1 MFFNNRDFSVLI
13 DQSSYRTPSS
23 LMASSSVLVI
33 FLLSTVLIII
43 SIMPNVKAQRNHSKS
58 NLISLGSSL
67 SPNVDNLSIS
77 SWLSSSGR
85 FAFGF
90 YPQGNGFAVGIRLLN
105 PPNNT
110 VVWTAN
116 RDDPPVS
123 PNSTLKLTRD
133 GLLLRSEGGQEIRI
147 TNGSSSLET
156 SAISNASTEAAAMRD
171 SGNFVLYNETF
182 FVIWESF
189 DFPTDTILG
198 GQDLEAD
205 MALVSSASA
214 TDHSSGRF
222 SLEMQADGNLV
233 AYRLNGHFAYW
244 AAITDTRSY
253 QLSLNLSGFL
263 VLNNQ
268 PSGLFFFD
276 KNQPSGLS
284 TRVLANGSYHHPQ
297 DNQTTIYR
305 ATLDVYGIFRLYLHN
320 FLMSGSSEGAVMA
333 IWSALQGPCDVKSI
347 CGFNSYCE
355 VVMQNKAAEVE
366 CKCYP
371 GFVYNNASQKSLGCY
386 HNFTVDGCTGNEK
399 PRLRYKVEALDN
411 TSWINHPYSVIPI
424 QNKEDCSDSCLE
436 DCNCWAVL
444 YTDANCSKYKP
455 PLLYGKTNSSISSKG
470 FFKVLLPRNMDGK
483 PNNFPELPKSL
494 TVIESKNNSLI
505 LIIAITLG
513 SIAFLCFV
521 LAISSFTIYKHRVH
535 RYEKLL
541 KHSSLALA
549 DQEYFTLQSFSYAV
563 LERATDGFKEEIG
576 RGTFGAVYKGTL
588 SGASSNKT
596 VAVKRL
602 EKVVDEGVREFIA
615 EITTI
620 GRTHHRNLVQLLG
633 FCIEGSRKLLV
644 YEYMSNGSLA
654 DLIFKAKS
662 VHSSWKERVRLVFD
676 VAKGVLY
683 LHDECSVH
691 IIHSNLKPQN
701 VLLDHTWTAKISDFG
716 LARLVPNETKINST
730 GGGEGGAGTV
740 EQVRR
745 GYLAPE
751 WQKNAFI
758 SVKADI
764 YSFGIVLLEIVCCRR
779 NIEVNVSTP
788 DEIILSSWVS
798 KCFAAGE
805 LDKLVEEDE
814 NVDLKTL
821 ERMVKVGLW
830 CVQDDPAL
838 RPFMKNVILMLEGT
852 MDIPVPPCPELPSLV

>member
-1 MFFNNRDFSVLI
+1 
-13 DQSSYRTPSS
+13 
-23 LMASSSVLVI
+23 MASSSVLVI
-33 FLLSTVLIII
+33 FLLSTVLII
-43 SIMPNVKAQRNHSKS
+43 SIMPIVKAQRNHSKS

-67 SPNVDNLSIS
+67 FPLVNNLSIS

-105 PPNNT
+105 PPITT

-116 RDDPPVS
+116 RDDPSVS

-133 GLLLRSEGGQEIRI
+133 GLLLRSEGGKEIPI
-147 TNGSSSLET
+147 ANGSSLLATNS
-156 SAISNASTEAAAMRD
+156 SNSSTASAAMLD
-171 SGNFVLYNETF
+171 SGNFVLYDKTSH
-182 FVIWESF
+182 VIWESF
-189 DFPTDTILG
+189 GFPTDTILG

-205 MALVSSASA
+205 MVLVSGKSVS
-214 TDHSSGRF
+214 DHSSGPF
-222 SLEMQADGNLV
+222 SLKMFHNGNLL
-233 AYRLNGHFAYW
+233 AYPPNSSAGYW
-244 AAITDTRSY
+244 LTTVTSDTDSY
-253 QLSLNLSGFL
+253 KLSLNLSGFL
-263 VLNNQ
+263 VLNNEV
-268 PSGLFFFD
+268 SGETI
-276 KNQPSGLS
+276 Q
-284 TRVLANGSYHHPQ
+284 VVANGSYHGLQ
-297 DNQTTIYR
+297 DNQTTLYR
-305 ATLDVYGIFRLYLHN
+305 ATLDVDGNFRVYLHS
-320 FLMSGSSEGAVMA
+320 FLMARVMV
-333 IWSALQGPCDVKSI
+333 IWSAFQSPCDVQGT

-355 VVMQNKAAEVE
+355 VVMQKKAAEVE
-366 CKCYP
+366 CKCYT
-371 GFVYNNASQKSLGCY
+371 GFVYNNASQKTLGCY

-399 PRLRYKVEALDN
+399 PRLRYKLEALDN
-411 TSWINHPYSVIPI
+411 TSWNNHPYSVTPI

-444 YTDANCSKYKP
+444 YTDANCRKYKL

-470 FFKVLLPRNMDGK
+470 FIKVLLPRNMDSM
-483 PNNFPELPKSL
+483 PNNFPYPPKSP
-494 TVIESKNNSLI
+494 TVTESKNKSLI
-505 LIIAITLG
+505 LILAISLG
-513 SIAFLCFV
+513 SIAFLCSVF
-521 LAISSFTIYKHRVH
+521 AISSFTIYMHRVH
-535 RYEKLL
+535 RYKKLL

-549 DQEYFTLQSFSYAV
+549 DQEYFTLQSFSYAE

-588 SGASSNKT
+588 SGGSSNKT

-615 EITTI
+615 EMTTI
-620 GRTHHRNLVQLLG
+620 GRTHHRNLIQLLG
-633 FCIEGSRKLLV
+633 FCTEGSRKLLV

-730 GGGEGGAGTV
+730 GGEGGGAGTV
-740 EQVRR
+740 EQLRR

-751 WQKNAFI
+751 WQKNALI

-764 YSFGIVLLEIVCCRR
+764 YSFGIVLLEILCCRR
-779 NIEVNVSTP
+779 NIEVNVSTT
-788 DEIILSSWVS
+788 DEMILSSWVS
-798 KCFAAGE
+798 ECFAAGE
-805 LDKLVEEDE
+805 LDKLVEDDE

>member
-1 MFFNNRDFSVLI
+1 MA
-13 DQSSYRTPSS
+13 SSS
-23 LMASSSVLVI
+23 SSSVLVLFI
-33 FLLSTVLIII
+33 LLITLITN
-43 SIMPNVKAQRNHSKS
+43 NVEAKKNHSTS
-58 NLISLGSSL
+58 NLIRIGSNLTPDALG
-67 SPNVDNLSIS
+67 NS
-77 SWLSSSGR
+77 SWLSYSGR

-90 YPQGNGFAVGIRLLN
+90 YPQGNGFAVGIQLLN
-105 PPNNT
+105 PPQNT

-123 PNSTLKLTRD
+123 SNSTLKLTKR
-133 GLLLRSEGGQEIRI
+133 GLLLQTEGGPEVTIAS
-147 TNGSSSLET
+147 GSSSEEEGTSGLEPEEVET
-156 SAISNASTEAAAMRD
+156 TAAAAMLD
-171 SGNFVLYNETF
+171 SGNFVLYNGTS

-189 DFPTDTILG
+189 SLPTDTILG
-198 GQDLEAD
+198 GQDLEAGRS
-205 MALVSSASA
+205 LVSSASVS
-214 TDHSSGRF
+214 DHSRGPF
-222 SLEMQADGNLV
+222 SLTMNSNGNLL
-233 AYRLNGHFAYW
+233 AYPPNSSAAYYLT
-244 AAITDTRSY
+244 AVTSLTEY
-253 QLSLNLSGFL
+253 CKLSLNMSGFL
-263 VLNNQ
+263 VIENELGGKAIQ
-268 PSGLFFFD
+268 I
-276 KNQPSGLS
+276 
-284 TRVLANGSYHHPQ
+284 LANGSHLQ
-297 DNQTTIYR
+297 DNQTTVYR
-305 ATLDVYGIFRLYLHN
+305 ATLDADGNFRLYLHS
-320 FLMSGSSEGAVMA
+320 FLMASVAI
-333 IWSALQGPCDVKSI
+333 IWSAFHPCDIQGI

-355 VVMQNKAAEVE
+355 IIMQNEVE

-386 HNFTVDGCTGNEK
+386 HNFTVDGCTEDEE

-411 TSWINHPYSVIPI
+411 IWWKNHPYSVTPS
-424 QNKEDCSDSCLE
+424 QNKEDCSDSCLG

-444 YTDANCSKYKP
+444 YNSTDANCRKYKI
-455 PLLYGKTNSSISSKG
+455 PLLYGKRNSSKPSKG
-470 FFKVLLPRNMDGK
+470 YIKLLQPRNMEDT
-483 PNNFPELPKSL
+483 PFNTPDLPESP
-494 TVIESKNNSLI
+494 TVTESKNNSLI
-505 LIIAITLG
+505 LILAISLG

-521 LAISSFTIYKHRVH
+521 FAISSFTTYMHRVH

-541 KHSSLALA
+541 KDSSLALA
-549 DQEYFTLQSFSYAV
+549 DPEYFTLQSFSYAE

-588 SGASSNKT
+588 SGGSSSKT

-602 EKVVDEGVREFIA
+602 EKVVDEGVREFRA

-644 YEYMSNGSLA
+644 YDYMSNGSLA
-654 DLIFKAKS
+654 DLLFKAKTM
-662 VHSSWKERVRLVFD
+662 HSSWNERVRLVFD

-701 VLLDHTWTAKISDFG
+701 ILLDHTWTAKISDFG
-716 LARLVPNETKINST
+716 LARLVPNETKISSAT
-730 GGGEGGAGTV
+730 GGGMSSA

-751 WQKNAFI
+751 WQNNALI

-779 NIEVNVSTP
+779 NIEVNISTP

-805 LDKLVEEDE
+805 LAKLVEEDE

-838 RPFMKNVILMLEGT
+838 RPFMRNVILMLEGT
-852 MDIPVPPCPELPSLV
+852 MDIPVPPCPKLPSLV

>member
-1 MFFNNRDFSVLI
+1 
-13 DQSSYRTPSS
+13 
-23 LMASSSVLVI
+23 MASSSVMVI
-33 FLLSTVLIII
+33 FLLSTVLII
-43 SIMPNVKAQRNHSKS
+43 SIIPNVKAQRNHSKS

-67 SPNVDNLSIS
+67 SPHVNDLSIS

-90 YPQGNGFAVGIRLLN
+90 YPQGNGFAVGIQLLN
-105 PPNNT
+105 PPQNT

-147 TNGSSSLET
+147 TNGSSLLET
-156 SAISNASTEAAAMRD
+156 KAISNASTAAAAMLD

-182 FVIWESF
+182 FVIWKSF
-189 DFPTDTILG
+189 VFPTDTILA
-198 GQDLEAD
+198 GQDLQ
-205 MALVSSASA
+205 MSMGLVSSASVA
-214 TDHSSGRF
+214 DHSSGRF
-222 SLEMQADGNLV
+222 SLKMQNGNLA
-233 AYRLNGHFAYW
+233 AYPPNSSSAYW
-244 AAITDTRSY
+244 SIMTTSY
-253 QLSLNLSGFL
+253 RLSLNLSGFL
-263 VLNNQ
+263 VLNSQ
-268 PSGLFFFD
+268 IS
-276 KNQPSGLS
+276 QYSRLS
-284 TRVLANGSYHHPQ
+284 TPTTQVLANSSYHQPQ

-305 ATLDVYGIFRLYLHN
+305 ATLDVDGNFRLYLHN

-333 IWSALQGPCDVKSI
+333 IWSALQHPCDVQGI

-355 VVMQNKAAEVE
+355 VVMQKKAAEVE

-371 GFVYNNASQKSLGCY
+371 GFVYHNASQKSLGCY
-386 HNFTVDGCTGNEK
+386 HNFTVDGCTGNEE

-411 TSWINHPYSVIPI
+411 ASWNNHPYLVTPI
-424 QNKEDCSDSCLE
+424 RNKEDCSDSCLG

-444 YTDANCSKYKP
+444 YTDADCRKYKL
-455 PLLYGKTNSSISSKG
+455 PLLYGKTTSSISSKG
-470 FFKVLLPRNMDGK
+470 FFKVLLPRNMDGM
-483 PNNFPELPKSL
+483 PNNFPELPKSP
-494 TVIESKNNSLI
+494 TVTESKNNSLI
-505 LIIAITLG
+505 LILAITLG

-521 LAISSFTIYKHRVH
+521 FAISSFTIYKHRVH

-549 DQEYFTLQSFSYAV
+549 DQEYFTLQSFSYAE

-588 SGASSNKT
+588 SGGSSNKT

-620 GRTHHRNLVQLLG
+620 GRTHHRNLIQLLG

-662 VHSSWKERVRLVFD
+662 VHSSWKERVRLIFD

-730 GGGEGGAGTV
+730 GGEGGGAGTV

-751 WQKNAFI
+751 WQKNALI

-779 NIEVNVSTP
+779 NIEVNVSIP

>member
-1 MFFNNRDFSVLI
+1 
-13 DQSSYRTPSS
+13 
-23 LMASSSVLVI
+23 MASSSVLVI
-33 FLLSTVLIII
+33 FLLSTVLII
-43 SIMPNVKAQRNHSKS
+43 SIMPYVKAQRNRSKS
-58 NLISLGSSL
+58 NFNISLGSSL
-67 SPNVDNLSIS
+67 SPHVNNLSIS

-123 PNSTLKLTRD
+123 PNSTLELTRD
-133 GLLLRSEGGQEIRI
+133 GPLLRSEGGKEIPI
-147 TNGSSSLET
+147 ANGSSLQATGAS
-156 SAISNASTEAAAMRD
+156 SNSSTASAAMLD
-171 SGNFVLYNETF
+171 SGNFVLYDKTSH
-182 FVIWESF
+182 VIWESF
-189 DFPTDTILG
+189 GLPTDTILG
-198 GQDLEAD
+198 GQDLWSP
-205 MALVSSASA
+205 MGLVSSASVA
-214 TDHSSGRF
+214 DHSSGQF
-222 SLEMQADGNLV
+222 SLVMQDDGHLV
-233 AYRLNGHFAYW
+233 AYPPNSSSAYW
-244 AAITDTRSY
+244 ASMTYSGFHLT
-253 QLSLNLSGFL
+253 LNLSGFL
-263 VLNNQ
+263 VLSSQ
-268 PSGLFFFD
+268 SSGLIV
-276 KNQPSGLS
+276 Q
-284 TRVLANGSYHHPQ
+284 VLANGSYHHPQ

-305 ATLDVYGIFRLYLHN
+305 ATLDVDGNFRLYLHN

-333 IWSALQGPCDVKSI
+333 IWSALQDPCDVKGI

-355 VVMQNKAAEVE
+355 VVMQKKAAEVE

-386 HNFTVDGCTGNEK
+386 HNFPVDGCTRNEE
-399 PRLRYKVEALDN
+399 PRLWYTVEALDN
-411 TSWINHPYSVIPI
+411 TSWNDQSYSVTPN
-424 QNKEDCSDSCLE
+424 QNKEDCSDSCLG

-444 YTDANCSKYKP
+444 YTDADCRKYNL
-455 PLLYGKTNSSISSKG
+455 PLLYGKTTSNIFSKG
-470 FFKVLLPRNMDGK
+470 FFKVLLTK
-483 PNNFPELPKSL
+483 PP
-494 TVIESKNNSLI
+494 TVNESNNNSLI
-505 LIIAITLG
+505 LILAITLG

-541 KHSSLALA
+541 KHSTLALA
-549 DQEYFTLQSFSYAV
+549 DQEYFTLQSFSYAE

-620 GRTHHRNLVQLLG
+620 GRTHHRNLIQLLG

-654 DLIFKAKS
+654 DLIFKTKS

-730 GGGEGGAGTV
+730 GGGGAGTV

-751 WQKNAFI
+751 WEKNALI

-805 LDKLVEEDE
+805 LDKLVEDDE

-830 CVQDDPAL
+830 CVQHDPAL
-838 RPFMKNVILMLEGT
+838 RPLMKNVILMLEGT

>member
-1 MFFNNRDFSVLI
+1 
-13 DQSSYRTPSS
+13 
-23 LMASSSVLVI
+23 MASSSSVLVI
-33 FLLSTVLIII
+33 FLLSTVLII
-43 SIMPNVKAQRNHSKS
+43 SIMPNVNAQRNHSKS
-58 NLISLGSSL
+58 NLISPGSSL
-67 SPNVDNLSIS
+67 SPHGYNLSIS

-123 PNSTLKLTRD
+123 SNSTLKLTGD
-133 GLLLRSEGGQEIRI
+133 GLLLRSEGGQEIPI
-147 TNGSSSLET
+147 TNGSNLLET
-156 SAISNASTEAAAMRD
+156 SAISNASTAAAAMLD
-171 SGNFVLYNETF
+171 SGNFVLYDETF

-198 GQDLEAD
+198 GQDLLAS
-205 MALVSSASA
+205 MGLISSASVA
-214 TDHSSGRF
+214 DHSSGRF
-222 SLEMQADGNLV
+222 SLEMQDDGNLV
-233 AYRLNGHFAYW
+233 AYPPNSSSPYLATMTFG
-244 AAITDTRSY
+244 SY

-263 VLNNQ
+263 VLSSQ
-268 PSGLFFFD
+268 SSGLTT
-276 KNQPSGLS
+276 Q
-284 TRVLANGSYHHPQ
+284 VLANGSYHHPQ
-297 DNQTTIYR
+297 DNKTTIYR
-305 ATLDVYGIFRLYLHN
+305 ATLDVDGIFRLYLHN
-320 FLMSGSSEGAVMA
+320 FLMSGSPEGAVKA
-333 IWSALQGPCDVKSI
+333 IWSALQDPCDVKGI

-355 VVMQNKAAEVE
+355 VVMQKKAAEVH

-371 GFVYNNASQKSLGCY
+371 GFVYNNASQMSLGCY
-386 HNFTVDGCTGNEK
+386 HNFTVGGCTGNEE
-399 PRLRYKVEALDN
+399 PRLRYKVAALDN
-411 TSWINHPYSVIPI
+411 TSWSNHPYSVTPI
-424 QNKEDCSDSCLE
+424 QNKEDCGDSCLG

-444 YTDANCSKYKP
+444 YTDADCRKYKL
-455 PLLYGKTNSSISSKG
+455 PLLYGKTTSSISSKG
-470 FFKVLLPRNMDGK
+470 FIKVLLPRNMDSM
-483 PNNFPELPKSL
+483 PNNFPYLPKSP
-494 TVIESKNNSLI
+494 TVTESKNKSLI
-505 LIIAITLG
+505 LILAISLG
-513 SIAFLCFV
+513 SIAFLCSVF
-521 LAISSFTIYKHRVH
+521 AISSFAIYMHRVH
-535 RYEKLL
+535 RYKKLL

-549 DQEYFTLQSFSYAV
+549 DQEYFTLQSFSYSE

-588 SGASSNKT
+588 SVGSSNKT

-615 EITTI
+615 EMTTI
-620 GRTHHRNLVQLLG
+620 GRTHHRNLIQLLG
-633 FCIEGSRKLLV
+633 FCTEGSRKLLV

-662 VHSSWKERVRLVFD
+662 VHTSWKERVRLVFD

-701 VLLDHTWTAKISDFG
+701 VLLDHTWTANISDFG

-730 GGGEGGAGTV
+730 GGEGGGAGTV
-740 EQVRR
+740 EQLRR

-751 WQKNAFI
+751 WQKNALI

-764 YSFGIVLLEIVCCRR
+764 YSFGIVLLEILCCRR
-779 NIEVNVSTP
+779 NIEVNVSTT

-805 LDKLVEEDE
+805 LDKLVEDDE

-838 RPFMKNVILMLEGT
+838 RPFMKNIILMLEGT